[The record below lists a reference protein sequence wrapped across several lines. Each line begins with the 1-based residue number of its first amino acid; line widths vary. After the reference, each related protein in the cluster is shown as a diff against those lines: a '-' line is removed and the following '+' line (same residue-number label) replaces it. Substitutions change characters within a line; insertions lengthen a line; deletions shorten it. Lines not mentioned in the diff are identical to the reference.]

1 MVCGSVWSCAVCAA
15 KIAERRREE
24 LTAALDEAR
33 VRGWRVLL
41 VSYTFS
47 HGRGDE
53 LRSTLGRFLA
63 AYRGMSGNRPYKRLC
78 ARYGV
83 VGSIKSL
90 EVTWGAANGWHPH
103 AHVLL
108 FLDRD
113 VSDLDAFRREL
124 YAAWSGAAARHG
136 LAMTE
141 ARGLDV
147 RATWGAVEDYVA
159 KWGHEPKGRPWGAE
173 DELVKAHSKRGRGE
187 RYTPWD
193 LLRWVRDTG
202 EAQPAALFREYAY
215 TFKGRHQLEWS
226 KGLRGEL
233 GVTAERSDED
243 LATAY
248 LEDAVELALLT
259 FAQWRAVRR
268 LELRGELLEL
278 ARTGDAA
285 AVGEFVDEVVG
296 CYLSGIGARGP

>member
-1 MVCGSVWSCAVCAA
+1 MVCGRVWVCPVCAVR
-15 KIAERRREE
+15 IAERRREE
-24 LTAALDEAR
+24 LTAALREAKA
-33 VRGWRVLL
+33 RGWVVLL
-41 VSYTFS
+41 ASYTFS

-53 LRSTLGRFLA
+53 LCSTLGRFLA
-63 AYRGMSGNRPYKRLC
+63 AQRSMTGNRPYKRLC

-83 VGSIKSL
+83 RGAIKSL
-90 EVTWGAANGWHPH
+90 EVTWGVANGWHPH

-113 VSDLDAFRREL
+113 VGYLGAFRREL
-124 YAAWSGAAARHG
+124 YAVWSGAAARQG

-193 LLRWVRDTG
+193 LLRWLRDTG
-202 EAQPAALFREYAY
+202 EAQPAALFREYARA
-215 TFKGRHQLEWS
+215 FKGRHQLEWS

-233 GVTAERSDED
+233 GVMAERSDEE

-248 LEDAVELALLT
+248 LEDVVQLALLT

-268 LELRGELLEL
+268 LELRGELLEV

-285 AVGEFVDEVVG
+285 AVVGFVGAAVARH
-296 CYLSGIGARGP
+296 LAGARGP